1 MKGIAFHL
9 FRVSSVKEIVFSV
22 SSDLLGGYWKKVNSL
37 SEMWWNMP
45 PGTGHMLGFPV
56 QIWIHV
62 LIQGLFSDGKMMYLF
77 QSYHKEGIS
86 VCWFWQPS

>member
-1 MKGIAFHL
+1 M
-9 FRVSSVKEIVFSV
+9 
-22 SSDLLGGYWKKVNSL
+22 NSL

-86 VCWFWQPS
+86 VC